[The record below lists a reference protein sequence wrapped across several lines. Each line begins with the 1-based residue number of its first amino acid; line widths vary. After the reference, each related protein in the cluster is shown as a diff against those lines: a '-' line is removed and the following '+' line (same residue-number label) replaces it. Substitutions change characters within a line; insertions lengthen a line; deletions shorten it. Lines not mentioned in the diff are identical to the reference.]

1 MGRRHTDGD
10 PKVASADRAAYP
22 SRSSKGVLTRT
33 EVARIHVRSGE
44 VLACCLLARLGD
56 SECNVPGQRGRIVPE
71 TRSPVQ
77 VQMPAP
83 GHRRLAVRLPDPAA
97 LLRETGSARGPRFLG
112 AHLAATGARP
122 TLQRLGEA
130 RRVAGTAQRWG
141 SRSLVAS
148 CTAGLFIIVCVHK
161 PYKVRLSVKDFN
173 VSSAEDGIRTEM
185 RMPQ

>member
-1 MGRRHTDGD
+1 MHG
-10 PKVASADRAAYP
+10 
-22 SRSSKGVLTRT
+22 
-33 EVARIHVRSGE
+33 HVTQPP
-44 VLACCLLARLGD
+44 APPQLARLGD

-122 TLQRLGEA
+122 TLQ
-130 RRVAGTAQRWG
+130 
-141 SRSLVAS
+141 
-148 CTAGLFIIVCVHK
+148 
-161 PYKVRLSVKDFN
+161 
-173 VSSAEDGIRTEM
+173 VSSARPRPYRKAPPPTRACAVSPAAPGAGAARPSQFGGRSARAPWRPGGGRRPRRGAGVGRRRLARAGPAGSTSEPRRPRGQPRRPAGETGVG
-185 RMPQ
+185 PGAGL